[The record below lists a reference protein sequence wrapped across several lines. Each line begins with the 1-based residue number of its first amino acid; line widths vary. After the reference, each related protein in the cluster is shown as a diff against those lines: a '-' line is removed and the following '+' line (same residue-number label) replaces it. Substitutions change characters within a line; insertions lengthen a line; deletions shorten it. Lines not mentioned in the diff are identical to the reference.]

1 MIFHIRFFTK
11 EQPKALVKREK
22 FDILGIREA
31 NEERHIIPCFNQKNI
46 VANNVYLVEK
56 IP

>member
-22 FDILGIREA
+22 FDILGVRGA
-31 NEERHIIPCFNQKNI
+31 NEEP
-46 VANNVYLVEK
+46 VTLYLVSTRK
-56 IP
+56 T